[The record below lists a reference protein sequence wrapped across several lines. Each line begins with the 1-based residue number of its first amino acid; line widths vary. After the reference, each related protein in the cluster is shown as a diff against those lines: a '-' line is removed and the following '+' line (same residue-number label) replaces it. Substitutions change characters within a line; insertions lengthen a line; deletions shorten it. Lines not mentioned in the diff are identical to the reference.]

1 MAFYKWNKKSKY
13 NAIPTEVDGFRFDSK
28 MEARRY
34 EQLKSLIKSGE
45 VKHVDIHPIFW
56 LAPGIKYE
64 ADFGVYYSN
73 GSIEIEDVKGY
84 ETSEFKIKAKLFNQI
99 HPLAPLK
106 IIKGR
111 TVKWKEKKI

>member
-13 NAIPTEVDGFRFDSK
+13 NAVPTECDGHRFDSK

-34 EQLKSLIKSGE
+34 EQLKLLIRAGE
-45 VKHVDIHPIFW
+45 VKYVDIHPVFW
-56 LAPGIKYE
+56 LASGVKYE
-64 ADFGVYYSN
+64 ADFLVYYSN
-73 GSIEIEDVKGY
+73 GTIEVEDVKGF
-84 ETSEFKIKAKLFNQI
+84 ETSDFKIKAKLFNQI

-111 TVKWKEKKI
+111 NLK